1 MAEHQGPRRHAVC
14 EINVNGQVVTSRL
27 NPYLISVQVID
38 TIEGQHS
45 ECHIELDDRNAEL
58 EIPPDAV
65 NITVALGWAGEGPRV
80 PDLGRTSIDTATK
93 KERGI
98 VLTKKFTAETFA
110 QELPWGGPGLREVFA
125 GQVSSCESGFGRRGG
140 GRRLWIEATSG
151 NVKGLAKEPQSQSWG
166 EGSKTDAK
174 PSGTGG
180 AGGGGAGGGGGTQG
194 RVGGPLIP
202 LSQVMTEIFAK
213 AVLKL
218 KLSPQMMAVVRD
230 YWRVNESP
238 QAFGQR
244 MAKELGGIFKIENGI
259 ATLVG
264 RFEGV
269 NADGDAMP
277 EVDADWGV
285 NLIGW
290 RIKPY
295 AGRPQWGAAAT
306 RRFDLHE
313 GKWEVLMASFP
324 VVGGF
329 YRQVEAIA
337 HQIMPVAT
345 AAEAE
350 QKNNGTQ
357 TESMTNRGTGWVLI
371 NGEPEAKGGGFVH
384 IHNARPGVDGKYLI
398 TEAEHNYTRGV
409 GYTTRM
415 NVQYPIPDYSPGG
428 WTEDPGKYDPANPP
442 PQGPVMQHTDP
453 KAPNYE
459 PPPEPKKGEK
469 QYTEAEK
476 EVFRQWYRDHQKPFP
491 NWLIPESA
499 YKRQK

>member
-1 MAEHQGPRRHAVC
+1 MAEHQGPRRHAACKIVVDGN
-14 EINVNGQVVTSRL
+14 EVTSKM

-80 PDLGRTSIDTATK
+80 PDQGRSSSVGGQGEMK
-93 KERGI
+93 MRPE
-98 VLTKKFTAETFA
+98 FA
-110 QELPWGGPGLREVFA
+110 QELAWGGPGLREVFA

-151 NVKGLAKEPQSQSWG
+151 NVKGLAKEPQSGAWG

-174 PSGTGG
+174 PSGADGG
-180 AGGGGAGGGGGTQG
+180 GGGGAGGVGGGAD
-194 RVGGPLIP
+194 RVAALIP
-202 LSQVMTEIFAK
+202 LSQVMTEIFGK
-213 AVLKL
+213 AGIKVKM
-218 KLSPQMMAVVRD
+218 SPQMMAIKLP
-230 YWRVNESP
+230 YWRVNELP

-244 MAKELGGIFKIENGI
+244 VAKEFGGIFKIENGI
-259 ATLVG
+259 ATLTG

-269 NADGDAMP
+269 NADGDNMP
-277 EVDADWGV
+277 TVDADWGI

-313 GKWEVLMASFP
+313 GKWEVLMASFD
-324 VVGGF
+324 VAGGF
-329 YRQVEAIA
+329 YREVAAIA
-337 HQIMPVAT
+337 HQIMPVAST
-345 AAEAE
+345 AEAE
-350 QKNNGTQ
+350 QKNTGTQ
-357 TESMTNRGTGWVLI
+357 TESTTNRGTGWVLI

-415 NVQYPIPDYSPGG
+415 NVQYPTPDYGKGG
-428 WTEDPGKYDPANPP
+428 WTGDPGKYDPEKPPAN
-442 PQGPVMQHTDP
+442 HTDP
-453 KAPNYE
+453 KRPDYT
-459 PPPEPKKGEK
+459 PPPEPKPGEK

-476 EVFRQWYRDHQKPFP
+476 EKFRQWYRDHQKPFP